1 MMHVRGPCL
10 VLGKVGFK
18 LKCCSCRRGPD
29 GHDGFGIHS
38 VHPVGMWGA
47 PFIMAPVNTRV
58 VRRSNAV
65 LGHQYGEH
73 MAATGRMVAGRHL
86 ASCPV

>member
-1 MMHVRGPCL
+1 
-10 VLGKVGFK
+10 
-18 LKCCSCRRGPD
+18 
-29 GHDGFGIHS
+29 
-38 VHPVGMWGA
+38 MWGA

-73 MAATGRMVAGRHL
+73 VLLLRCHQQHASRQAPRSSWLSGGSSSSQLKRCLTALLRIAFLGRGYLILMTF
-86 ASCPV
+86 PD